1 MNIKR
6 KLYNNLGKEM
16 SKDFNWERYA
26 LQLKAD
32 LLASKYVKNVI
43 YRYNCGNKHQYKN
56 DYVLCVD
63 KNETSAKYFILFE
76 TINEMIK
83 FVENTKYQNLYEVI
97 TKDIV
102 KPYFDIDYKADYTT
116 KENLKLFIKQLKT
129 EFNNYFNNTI
139 EETDI
144 LTYTKHHKDDVN
156 KIKSIHIVI
165 NGVMISKHNNKKFCS
180 MINRKRS
187 GIKTLLKTCFDIN
200 VYDTDKKFSLPYQ
213 NKLGNIK
220 NKLGAN
226 IYFEPFE
233 TLDIFNNPKYYLINN
248 TIDCKYTDCKSNNNI
263 EEIDEVE
270 NKIIQKHNNEKKNED
285 NIIINQQANKN
296 IKVFNLNKH
305 NIINVLIDNLPSEFY
320 TNDNN
325 YWTKLSRQ
333 LFFNECNN
341 YDEWIKHSAEK
352 SNYTEEDNNN
362 WTTNLSDKFIST
374 NIQQYL
380 DDINNAHATNKYGEP
395 TKYLWDFNCY
405 FYDELKNWICDKTN
419 ITIQALNKIII
430 NNQEA
435 VKKSQKSIEKIEL
448 GNGFTY
454 YIKKELLINELQ
466 NNIYHYGYDTGF
478 NNQYGLDDTIF
489 KTIKQDEIIETTEQ
503 FLNSDSK
510 LCGFKMLWGTG
521 KTYYGVNT
529 INKWRIE
536 RKYRLIM
543 ITENNPLNADMTAK
557 LNGVSHLNKE
567 IDNYDDYDVVITS
580 MESLHKVLK
589 NTNNS
594 FDIIVFD
601 EYESVINHFISSTY
615 KTAKTTPYEVSK
627 LFKRLIY
634 DATKIICLDC
644 DLSIK
649 RMNLLKNVME
659 DDNDFTE
666 IQLYNCDFNN
676 WKDYDYNLH
685 LNLNKM
691 KTEMET
697 NIYTNDKKIIFASTT
712 KLEAMGVYRRI
723 NELNIINDKNK
734 NVMIL
739 TSGGA
744 NSDDGI
750 KYIYN
755 GVKYSNEKIAELK
768 ALQTKNNNKLNEYSF
783 KITTDNLTND
793 ERNEINDIKKELDTI
808 NDGIKWGKYLKLP
821 RDKIIE
827 NFETIIIDLK
837 IDVLIY
843 SPTIKCGIS
852 IGNDENN
859 LLFDMVYSYATT
871 GTITAR
877 EFLQMLHRCRHL
889 TNKQINIHF
898 KNGITRNTNKINDK
912 IVGNSIKLHK
922 QLNIC
927 KKDEFLESC
936 LAENYLIDEF
946 YFGLMVSIW
955 GEKLDSEK
963 NYSQELLGRLTY
975 NHNINVNI
983 IPKYELENIEN
994 ITEKYKE
1001 KTKEYSNENMLNL
1014 MSVNKLNK
1022 TDFDKINEKPN
1033 ENKTSEESL
1042 QQHKYKT
1049 MNALRNNYSNNKY
1062 LMELPKPHSYTSNY
1076 NDGDDFYYS
1085 GIFTNYF
1092 IDKLDNTLFYNHAN
1106 SYLQTPH
1113 NKIIRM
1119 EYDKDHL
1126 IKYSLNVAMIHSKK
1140 IIKTMYRL
1148 NSNILTNKEIEDNE
1162 IDINEIT
1169 STDME
1174 ETNKLRIIKHLL
1186 KILDIDRMKLVYDRY
1201 ITTNE
1206 LWRELFDEN
1215 RNFIE
1220 NQFNKYI
1227 KEMDMKNINEPN
1239 KHININNYN
1248 SKNRVQ
1254 YRFVKDK
1261 IIHLLKYIGI
1271 TTLHYLK
1278 CGNKNTNSTE
1288 KDTNFIVIQY
1298 ELQDKYISDFM
1309 FFELRKQIARN
1320 RTFINTYYDT
1330 IKNDLFYFINKKN
1343 ILLNETISEDVLQYN
1358 LRLSKKTRYNKCDT
1372 LFYETHNYN
1381 TRIIKKKRRLI
1392 NLTWNTE
1399 ADLPNTIELPHH
1411 IFSKTYTTNKLNE
1424 NVILDLKDDKN
1435 NNKLYTHHQKDY
1447 DDINKDIAD
1456 YINHNFNT
1464 SIQPKFIYE
1473 DINKTKNDISYY
1485 KYEGVKWNKEKDD
1498 TYNKTSINKYTTNK
1512 NKAQAEQTQAEQ
1524 TQQTKLIMQNETNE
1538 TNDTDD
1544 KSVIKD
1550 ILNGIVNSIVLKYDY
1565 TEMLNNKINTT
1576 NALINVNND
1585 ILNGTLKT
1593 NSNDI
1598 FNNIIRPNIKPTY
1611 IKKDTIEHSGFKNKC
1626 MIEV

>member
-1 MNIKR
+1 MNINNN
-6 KLYNNLGKEM
+6 LYNNLGKEM
-16 SKDFNWERYA
+16 TDNINWKEYE

-32 LLASKYVKNVI
+32 LLACKYVKNVI
-43 YRYNCGNKHQYKN
+43 NSYNKTNKHKYKN
-56 DYVLCVD
+56 DYVLSID
-63 KNETSAKYFILFE
+63 KNETNAKFFILFE
-76 TINEMIK
+76 TINDMIN
-83 FVENTKYQNLYEVI
+83 FIDENKYKNLYEII

-102 KPYFDIDYKADYTT
+102 KPYFDIDYKKDYTT
-116 KENLKLFIKQLKT
+116 KANIKLFISQLKN
-129 EFNNYFNNTI
+129 EFNNYFNKSITEN
-139 EETDI
+139 DI
-144 LTYTKHHKDDVN
+144 LTYTKHDKDDIN
-156 KIKSIHIVI
+156 KITSIHIII
-165 NGVMISKHNNKKFCS
+165 NGVMISKNNNKLFCN
-180 MINRKRS
+180 MINKKRS
-187 GIKTLLKTCFDIN
+187 GIKKTLKSAFDTKI
-200 VYDTDKKFSLPYQ
+200 YTDNRQFSLPYQ
-213 NKLGNIK
+213 NKLGKSI
-220 NKLGAN
+220 A
-226 IYFEPFE
+226 FEPYDE
-233 TLDIFNNPKYYLINN
+233 THDFIDNVKYYLINN
-248 TIDCKYTDCKSNNNI
+248 TIDCKYTDCKSNDNI
-263 EEIDEVE
+263 EEINKME
-270 NKIIQKHNNEKKNED
+270 NKIIQNHNNEKQNED
-285 NIIINQQANKN
+285 NKIINQEANKN
-296 IKVFNLNKH
+296 IKVFNLNRN
-305 NIINVLIDNLPSEFY
+305 NIIDILIDNLPSDFY
-320 TNDNN
+320 TSDNN
-325 YWTKLSRQ
+325 NWTLLSRQ
-333 LFFNECNN
+333 LYFNECNN
-341 YDEWIKHSAEK
+341 YDEWVKHSAEQ

-362 WTTNLSDKFIST
+362 WSINQDDKYIST
-374 NIQQYL
+374 NLQKYL
-380 DDINNAHATNKYGEP
+380 DLINNNHATNKYGEP

-435 VKKSQKSIEKIEL
+435 VKKNQKSIDKIEI

-489 KTIKQDEIIETTEQ
+489 KTIKQDEIIDTTEQ
-503 FLNSDSK
+503 FLNNDSK

-529 INKWRIE
+529 INKWRDE
-536 RKYRLIM
+536 KKYRMVM
-543 ITENNPLNADMTAK
+543 ITENNTLNADMTAK
-557 LNGVSHLNKE
+557 LDGVSHLNKD
-567 IDNYDDYDVVITS
+567 INNYDDYDVIITS
-580 MESLHKVLK
+580 MESLHKIIK

-601 EYESVINHFISSTY
+601 EYESVINHFLSTTY
-615 KTAKTTPYEVSK
+615 TTAKTTPFEVSK
-627 LFKRLIY
+627 LFKTLIY

-649 RMNLLKNVME
+649 RMSLLKKVIE

-666 IQLYNCDFNN
+666 MQLYNCDFNN
-676 WKDYDYNLH
+676 WKDYEYNLH

-691 KTEMET
+691 KCEMET
-697 NIYTNDKKIIFASTT
+697 NIYTNDKKIIYASTSKT
-712 KLEAMGVYRRI
+712 EALGVYRRI
-723 NELNIINDKNK
+723 YELNIINSKNK

-739 TSGGA
+739 TRNGA
-744 NSDDGI
+744 NNDDGI
-750 KYIYN
+750 KYIHN
-755 GVKYSNEKIAELK
+755 GIKYSNEKLKELQ
-768 ALQTKNNNKLNEYSF
+768 ALQSKYNNDLNKYSF
-783 KITTDNLTND
+783 KITTDDLTDD
-793 ERNEINDIKKELDTI
+793 ERNKIIDIKKELETI
-808 NDGIKWGKYLKLP
+808 NDSIKWGKYIKLS

-827 NFETIIIDLK
+827 NLERIIIDLN

-852 IGNDENN
+852 IGNDETN
-859 LLFDMVYSYATT
+859 LLFDMVYSYATN
-871 GTITAR
+871 GSITAR

-889 TNKQINIHF
+889 TNKQINIHV
-898 KNGITRNTNKINDK
+898 KTGITKNTNKVNDLLVSNYIK
-912 IVGNSIKLHK
+912 KHQQLKVGDDDWWSTSKADKKNSETIIK
-922 QLNIC
+922 
-927 KKDEFLESC
+927 
-936 LAENYLIDEF
+936 YLIDEF
-946 YFGLMVSIW
+946 YFNVLINNI
-955 GEKLDSEK
+955 GEKIDSEK

-983 IPKYELENIEN
+983 IPKYELENIDNVNED
-994 ITEKYKE
+994 YRE
-1001 KTKEYSNENMLNL
+1001 KTKEYSNENMINL
-1014 MSVNKLNK
+1014 MSVNKLSK
-1022 TDFDKINEKPN
+1022 TEFDKINEKQN
-1033 ENKTSEESL
+1033 DKKTSEESL
-1042 QQHKYKT
+1042 QQSKFKT

-1062 LMELPKPHSYTSNY
+1062 LMGLPKPHDYISNY

-1085 GIFTNYF
+1085 GVFTNYL

-1113 NKIIRM
+1113 NQIIRM

-1126 IKYSLNVAMIHSKK
+1126 IKHSLNIAMIHSKK

-1148 NSNILTNKEIEDNE
+1148 NHNILTNKEIEDNE
-1162 IDINEIT
+1162 TDINEIT

-1174 ETNKLRIIKHLL
+1174 ETNKLHIIKHVL

-1201 ITTNE
+1201 ITTNQ
-1206 LWRELFDEN
+1206 LWRDLFDEN

-1227 KEMDMKNINEPN
+1227 KEMDIKNMNETN
-1239 KHININNYN
+1239 KHISISNYN

-1254 YRFVKDK
+1254 YRYVKDK

-1271 TTLHYLK
+1271 TTLHYFK
-1278 CGNKNTNSTE
+1278 CGNRSVGHNTE
-1288 KDTNFIVIQY
+1288 KDNNFIVIQY
-1298 ELQDKYISDFM
+1298 ELQDKYISEFM

-1330 IKNDLFYFINKKN
+1330 IKNDLYYFINKKN
-1343 ILLNETISEDVLQYN
+1343 ILLNETINEDVLQYN
-1358 LRLSKKTRYNKCDT
+1358 LKLSKRTRITKCDT

-1392 NLTWNTE
+1392 NITWNTE
-1399 ADLPNTIELPHH
+1399 TDLPNEIELPYH

-1447 DDINKDIAD
+1447 DDLNKDIAD

-1485 KYEGVKWNKEKDD
+1485 RYEGVKWNKKKDD
-1498 TYNKTSINKYTTNK
+1498 TYNKTTINKYTTNK
-1512 NKAQAEQTQAEQ
+1512 NKAE
-1524 TQQTKLIMQNETNE
+1524 QTKLIMQNENHATSE
-1538 TNDTDD
+1538 ADD

-1550 ILNGIVNSIVLKYDY
+1550 VLNGIVNSIILKYDY
-1565 TEMLNNKINTT
+1565 TEMLNNKINTK
-1576 NALINVNND
+1576 NALINVKND

-1611 IKKDTIEHSGFKNKC
+1611 IKKDTIHHSNFNNKC
-1626 MIEV
+1626 MIEVN

>member
-1 MNIKR
+1 MNINNT
-6 KLYNNLGKEM
+6 LYNNLGKQM
-16 SKDFNWERYA
+16 TDNFNWKEYE

-32 LLASKYVKNVI
+32 LLACKCVKNVI
-43 YRYNCGNKHQYKN
+43 NSYNKTNKHKYKN
-56 DYVLCVD
+56 DYVLSID
-63 KNETSAKYFILFE
+63 KNEKNAKFFILFE
-76 TINEMIK
+76 TINDMIN
-83 FVENTKYQNLYEVI
+83 FIDENKYKNLYEII

-102 KPYFDIDYKADYTT
+102 KPYFDIDYKKDYTT
-116 KENLKLFIKQLKT
+116 KANIKLFISQLKN
-129 EFNNYFNNTI
+129 EFNNYFNKSITEN
-139 EETDI
+139 DI
-144 LTYTKHHKDDVN
+144 LTYTKHDKDDIN
-156 KIKSIHIVI
+156 KITSIHIII
-165 NGVMISKHNNKKFCS
+165 NGVMISKNNNKLFCNT
-180 MINRKRS
+180 INKKRS
-187 GIKTLLKTCFDIN
+187 GIKKTLKSAFDTKI
-200 VYDTDKKFSLPYQ
+200 YTDNRQFSLPYQ
-213 NKLGNIK
+213 NKLGKTI
-220 NKLGAN
+220 A
-226 IYFEPFE
+226 FEPYDE
-233 TLDIFNNPKYYLINN
+233 THDFIDNVKYYLINN
-248 TIDCKYTDCKSNNNI
+248 TIDCKYTDCKSNDNNN
-263 EEIDEVE
+263 EINEIE
-270 NKIIQKHNNEKKNED
+270 NKIIQKHNSEKKIEE
-285 NIIINQQANKN
+285 NIIINQEANNK
-296 IKVFNLNKH
+296 IKVFNLNRN
-305 NIINVLIDNLPSEFY
+305 NIIDVLIDNLPSDFY
-320 TNDNN
+320 TSDNN
-325 YWTKLSRQ
+325 NWTLLSRQ
-333 LFFNECNN
+333 LYFNECIN
-341 YDEWIKHSAEK
+341 YDDWVNHSAEQ

-362 WTTNLSDKFIST
+362 WTINQNDKYISS
-374 NIQQYL
+374 NIQKYL
-380 DDINNAHATNKYGEP
+380 DLINNEYALNKYGEP

-430 NNQEA
+430 NNQDA

-466 NNIYHYGYDTGF
+466 NNVYHYGYDTGF

-489 KTIKQDEIIETTEQ
+489 KTIKQDDIIETTKQ
-503 FLNSDSK
+503 FLNSANR

-536 RKYRLIM
+536 KKYRLIM
-543 ITENNPLNADMTAK
+543 ITENNTLNADMTAK

-567 IDNYDDYDVVITS
+567 INNYGDYEVVITS
-580 MESLHKVLK
+580 MESLHKIMK
-589 NTNNS
+589 NTNS
-594 FDIIVFD
+594 FDIIIFD
-601 EYESVINHFISSTY
+601 EYESVINHFLSTTY

-627 LFKRLIY
+627 LFKTLIY

-649 RMNLLKNVME
+649 RMNLLKKVIE
-659 DDNDFTE
+659 DDSDFTE
-666 IQLYNCDFNN
+666 MQLYNCDFNN
-676 WKDYDYNLH
+676 WKEYDYNLH

-697 NIYTNDKKIIFASTT
+697 NIYTNDKKIIYASTSKT
-712 KLEAMGVYRRI
+712 EALGVYRRI

-739 TSGGA
+739 TRNGA
-744 NSDDGI
+744 NTDDGI

-755 GVKYSNEKIAELK
+755 GVKYSNEKMTELK
-768 ALQTKNNNKLNEYSF
+768 ALQSKYNNKLNEYSF
-783 KITTDNLTND
+783 KITNNDLTDI
-793 ERNEINDIKKELDTI
+793 ERNNINEIKKELDTI
-808 NDGIKWGKYLKLP
+808 NDSIKWGKYLKLS
-821 RDKIIE
+821 RDNIIE
-827 NFETIIIDLK
+827 NFETIIKELK

-852 IGNDENN
+852 IGNDEIN
-859 LLFDMVYSYATT
+859 LLFDMVYSYATN
-871 GTITAR
+871 GSITAR

-889 TNKQINIHF
+889 TNKQINMHV
-898 KNGITRNTNKINDK
+898 KNGITKNTNKVNDK
-912 IVGNSIKLHK
+912 IVGNCIKLHK
-922 QLNIC
+922 QLRVCDDDWYKNIY
-927 KKDEFLESC
+927 DEKYST
-936 LAENYLIDEF
+936 DEF
-946 YFGLMVSIW
+946 YFGLLVSIL
-955 GEKLDSEK
+955 GEKLDSDK

-994 ITEKYKE
+994 ITEKYQE
-1001 KTKEYSNENMLNL
+1001 KTKEYSNENMINL

-1022 TDFDKINEKPN
+1022 TDFDKINEKQN

-1062 LMELPKPHSYTSNY
+1062 LMELPKPHDYTSNY

-1092 IDKLDNTLFYNHAN
+1092 VVKSLIDDNKDDKLDNTLFYNHAN

-1113 NKIIRM
+1113 NKIIRI

-1148 NSNILTNKEIEDNE
+1148 NSNILTEKDNE
-1162 IDINEIT
+1162 IDYTTEDINDIT

-1201 ITTNE
+1201 ITTNQ

-1261 IIHLLKYIGI
+1261 IINLLKYIGI
-1271 TTLHYLK
+1271 TTIHYVK
-1278 CGNKNTNSTE
+1278 CGSLNKNNTE
-1288 KDTNFIVIQY
+1288 KDNNFIVIQY

-1330 IKNDLFYFINKKN
+1330 IKNDLNYFINKKN

-1358 LRLSKKTRYNKCDT
+1358 LKLSKKTRYNKCDT

-1381 TRIIKKKRRLI
+1381 TRIIKKKRRII

-1399 ADLPNTIELPHH
+1399 TDLPNTIELPHY

-1447 DDINKDIAD
+1447 DDLNKDIAD

-1464 SIQPKFIYE
+1464 SIRPKFIYE

-1485 KYEGVKWNKEKDD
+1485 RYEGVKWNKEKDD
-1498 TYNKTSINKYTTNK
+1498 TYSKTTINKYTTNK
-1512 NKAQAEQTQAEQ
+1512 NKKQAEQTE
-1524 TQQTKLIMQNETNE
+1524 QTKLIMQNENHATSETDNE
-1538 TNDTDD
+1538 
-1544 KSVIKD
+1544 SIIKD
-1550 ILNGIVNSIVLKYDY
+1550 ILNDIVNSLVLKCDY
-1565 TEMLNNKINTT
+1565 AEMLNNKINTK

-1585 ILNGTLKT
+1585 ILNGTLQT

-1611 IKKDTIEHSGFKNKC
+1611 IKKDTIHHSGFNNKC
-1626 MIEV
+1626 MIEVN